1 MGQAKNLDW
10 HESRS
15 SSTQF
20 TPEKRLALALLVD
33 ALREIQEHGDDYDEA
48 VAWLMGVQGYSED
61 SAFSAECV
69 CETLKVDLEAV
80 RRRLRREAPITDAP
94 WMHRLPVVYKRH
106 PRSWRERTR
115 RAAP

>member
-48 VAWLMGVQGYSED
+48 LAWLMGVQGYSED
-61 SAFSAECV
+61 SVFSAESV
-69 CETLKVDLEAV
+69 CEALKVDLEAV

-94 WMHRLPVVYKRH
+94 FVQRLPVVYKRH